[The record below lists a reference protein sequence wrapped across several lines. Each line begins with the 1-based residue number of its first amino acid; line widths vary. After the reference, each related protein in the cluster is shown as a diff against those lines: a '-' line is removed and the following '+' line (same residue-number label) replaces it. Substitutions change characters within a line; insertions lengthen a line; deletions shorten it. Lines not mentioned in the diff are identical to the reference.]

1 MTQPILSLGAGHERR
16 PPVSRVGDEQSGTWP
31 GSAMTLATRT
41 LQHRWTLVFVAVLAC
56 EVDSWSQGQ
65 GKSNSNILCRY
76 SSERGQH
83 VHNWSHWSTYP
94 GRSDQ
99 YSCKRG
105 RGAQNLIVRTTLVR
119 SQILPT
125 RPRACRK
132 RKKLLGA
139 RNVDIILR
147 RAQVVRWMKRR

>member
-83 VHNWSHWSTYP
+83 AWLVSLEYVS
-94 GRSDQ
+94 GRSDK

-119 SQILPT
+119 SQIRQRVRERVEAEKTPW
-125 RPRACRK
+125 RPK
-132 RKKLLGA
+132 R
-139 RNVDIILR
+139 
-147 RAQVVRWMKRR
+147 